1 MAAGTKPLRGGVA
14 RVLFM
19 SVCSFAAASTGCGST
34 RPNLCQ
40 LSDTSPL
47 VVEASDRLNPDAN
60 GRSLPTIVRLYQL
73 RDVGALEQSS
83 FQEVWQT
90 PEAALGESLVSVD
103 ELTIYPEQTVRR
115 GLDRNPEANFLVG
128 MGIFRQPVGSTWRSV
143 LALPAPRSESQCA
156 AAQGNA
162 GSDAEL
168 PPIAHVTF
176 FLESN
181 RIEGDLELAPVTSGD
196 ACDPSNPFCAAA
208 QDAAPEQPEAP
219 AAPEAPSAPSAPAP
233 GKEAPAQALPGKRD
247 GVR

>member
-1 MAAGTKPLRGGVA
+1 MVVETIPLRGGIERA
-14 RVLFM
+14 LLL
-19 SVCSFAAASTGCGST
+19 SVCSFTAAAVGCGST

-47 VVEASDRLNPDAN
+47 VVEASDRLNPDSN

-90 PEAALGESLVSVD
+90 PEAALGDSLLGVD

-143 LALPAPRSESQCA
+143 LTLPAPRSESQCA

-176 FLESN
+176 FLENN
-181 RIEGDLELAPVTSGD
+181 RIEGELELAPVTSGD
-196 ACDPSNPFCAAA
+196 ACDPSNPLCAAA

-219 AAPEAPSAPSAPAP
+219 STPEAPSAQAPSAPAP
-233 GKEAPAQALPGKRD
+233 GKGAE
-247 GVR
+247 VR